1 MAFTQDT
8 FAPIAQNSTKAP
20 RSWSYQTTDDFATV
34 LTPGYFIDKI
44 FQLSTSDFIWVIA
57 SDAQRIIRFA
67 GDSDVP
73 EIIAP
78 REPSEALLSHNF
90 TIQEPTG
97 LDSPIKIK
105 FGDAV
110 VNDSISLDTLGNISI
125 LDTGYYDA
133 TVTMDIGRAGASGGV
148 ASIFLAAFVNDILF
162 PNPISTRIDTP
173 ANVIAQQ
180 YRVAAPLDA
189 GDTIHFE
196 IYRDSIGVNEGGLYP
211 ESSSIGWGASPSAR
225 IRILRHV

>member
-34 LTPGYFIDKI
+34 LSPGYFIDKI
-44 FQLSTSDFIWVIA
+44 FQLSPSDFIWVIA
-57 SDAQRIIRFA
+57 SDAQRIIRFD
-67 GDSDVP
+67 GDNTP

-78 REPSEALLSHNF
+78 RPPEEALLSHNF
-90 TIQEPTG
+90 TVQEPTST
-97 LDSPIKIK
+97 DSPIKIK

-110 VNDSISLDTLGNISI
+110 VNDSISLDALGTITV
-125 LDTGYYDA
+125 LETGYYDA
-133 TVTMDIGRAGASGGV
+133 TITVDIGRAGASGGV

-180 YRVAAPLDA
+180 YRVAAPLDV

-196 IYRDSIGVNEGGLYP
+196 IYRDSIGVDQGGLYP
-211 ESSSIGWGASPSAR
+211 ETSSIGWGVSPSTR